1 MKYKFINEHEIK
13 PYKNG
18 FIILD
23 NKIYTNPKE
32 ETLLKAGYKELVIED
47 EPEYDM
53 ETQYVEPKYID
64 GDDVITQ
71 SWEIKDIEIPADEV
85 IKNNEEN

>member
-47 EPEYDM
+47 EPEYNP
-53 ETQYVEPKYID
+53 ETQYIVPVYTETDTEIM
-64 GDDVITQ
+64 Q
-71 SWEIKDIEIPADEV
+71 SWEIKETDIFT
-85 IKNNEEN
+85 EEQ